1 MDKSK
6 RYLLRGYK
14 VKDIKNAIFTQWQE
28 MLNYGKIPCFEILL
42 NNGDY
47 LVVDIEYT
55 QGDDFI
61 SFSFDDSFPV
71 FFDGDI
77 KKHGGSYHVML
88 DDCFDN
94 LDSYLQ
100 LIHEN
105 ILEGYI
111 LPNNLWCD
119 E

>member
-1 MDKSK
+1 MEN
-6 RYLLRGYK
+6 
-14 VKDIKNAIFTQWQE
+14 IKTAISTQWQA
-28 MLNYGKIPCFEILL
+28 MLNYGKIPCFEIALS
-42 NNGDY
+42 NGDY
-47 LVVDIEYT
+47 LLVDIEYT
-55 QGDDFI
+55 QGDDSI
-61 SFSFDDSFPV
+61 TFSFDDSLPV

-77 KKHGGSYHVML
+77 KKHGSQYHVML
-88 DDCFDN
+88 DECFSS

-111 LPNNLWCD
+111 IANNLWCD

>member
-1 MDKSK
+1 MI
-6 RYLLRGYK
+6 G
-14 VKDIKNAIFTQWQE
+14 IKTAIFTQWQE
-28 MLNYGKIPCFEILL
+28 MLNYGKIPCFEIEVI
-42 NNGDY
+42 NGDY
-47 LVVDIEYT
+47 LLVDVEYT

-61 SFSFDDSFPV
+61 TFSFDDNLPV
-71 FFDGDI
+71 FFDGEI
-77 KKHGGSYHVML
+77 KKHGGSYRVML

-94 LDSYLQ
+94 LDNYLE
-100 LIHEN
+100 LIYEN